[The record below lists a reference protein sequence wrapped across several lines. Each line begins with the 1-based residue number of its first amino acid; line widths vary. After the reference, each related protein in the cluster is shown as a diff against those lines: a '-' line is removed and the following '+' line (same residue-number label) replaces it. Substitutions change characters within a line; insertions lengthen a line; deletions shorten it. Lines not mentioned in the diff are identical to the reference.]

1 MKNSITQKVMS
12 GTSSGPSGTI
22 DKPFLSLLKS
32 YKVSSA
38 TYDVLQEEQILSL
51 ETFISLEEHFSL
63 LAKKLRVGYFATF
76 VAP

>member
-1 MKNSITQKVMS
+1 MS

-51 ETFISLEEHFSL
+51 ETFISLEEEHFSL